1 MKRFQMKIEIKSV
14 DPFAIRYS
22 TCGDWRFLPDGTL
35 QVFVPEYGGQDDSAF
50 LVALHEM
57 VEAWACKK
65 AGITEEEV
73 SAWDIANP
81 ELEEPGDNKNAPYRR
96 EHALAMRIEME
107 VCKHLGIDWERHQR
121 WVENSANEVDRAHAT
136 KPSDQ
141 ITPLNISRY
150 WAELHLFALRHKGTD
165 DTIWFE
171 QWASALNFGDCP
183 CAEHFRKYVSE
194 NPPVWQDLF
203 AWSVHLHNDVNERI
217 GKPTISVENAH
228 SVWSKR
234 TF

>member
-1 MKRFQMKIEIKSV
+1 MKIEIKSV
-14 DPFAIRYS
+14 DPSAIRYS

-81 ELEEPGDNKNAPYRR
+81 ELDEPGDNKNAPYRR

-107 VCKHLGIDWERHQR
+107 VCKHLGIEWDRHQR

-136 KPSDQ
+136 TATPQ
-141 ITPLNISRY
+141 ITLHGSRY
-150 WAELHLFALRHKGTD
+150 WSELHLFGLRYKHRVGSHYGEEWLVD
-165 DTIWFE
+165 WIE
-171 QWASALNFGDCP
+171 SLPFGECP
-183 CAEHFRKYVSE
+183 CKKHLEEYLES